1 MEITFLLR
9 YTPLPLFYTENL
21 LKSSKNLYLSV
32 FRFKTLESGSKISKV
47 VKILIILC
55 IENIKFTY
63 SKKSK
68 LLLHVAIRPY
78 PFLRRKPYQL
88 I

>member
-1 MEITFLLR
+1 MGITFLLR
-9 YTPLPLFYTENL
+9 YTPLPLFYAENL
-21 LKSSKNLYLSV
+21 LNSSKNLYLSV

-55 IENIKFTY
+55 IENIKFTK

-68 LLLHVAIRPY
+68 LLLHAAIRPY